1 MKPYRFRLE
10 TVLRVRRSQAIRA
23 GYELAQAARHHRD
36 AMWAEEAATSSY
48 QRFVAGDRPDDLAGH
63 LPDGSDRDGTV
74 SGSPASPWSAGP
86 TGSADGFGD
95 FLPRFEQGQRL
106 GAVLEETRSVRHR
119 RWTDEEQARQ
129 RLLEAQRSVTVLENL
144 DQRRRDE
151 WKQTVA
157 RDETAEL
164 DEFAGARAAR
174 GAL

>member
-23 GYELAQAARHHRD
+23 GYELAQAARQHRD

-48 QRFVAGDRPDDLAGH
+48 ERFVNGA
-63 LPDGSDRDGTV
+63 LPDGTDSLGDTA
-74 SGSPASPWSAGP
+74 GSPASGGTVDSARP
-86 TGSADGFGD
+86 FGD

-106 GAVLEETRSVRHR
+106 GAVLQETRSVRHR
-119 RWTDEEQARQ
+119 RWTDEEHARQ
-129 RLLEAQRSVTVLENL
+129 RLLDAQRSVTLLENL

-151 WKQTVA
+151 WKQAVA
-157 RDETAEL
+157 RQETAEL
-164 DEFAGARAAR
+164 DEFAGVRAAR